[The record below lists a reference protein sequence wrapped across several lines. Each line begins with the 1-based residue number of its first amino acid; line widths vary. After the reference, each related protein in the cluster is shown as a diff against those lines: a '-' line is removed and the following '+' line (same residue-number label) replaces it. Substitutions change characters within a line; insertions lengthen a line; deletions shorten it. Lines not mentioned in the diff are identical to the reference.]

1 MSGNPS
7 SDKEPSGLRPL
18 PSVNM
23 ALLPTELRA
32 RRTRRLVVG
41 AVVGV
46 IVLGALLLWVARSVI
61 PQTWDWVEDR
71 LGNQDAKLAAHLG
84 MPEDL
89 APGDADGGVEEDLTE
104 EQVLAL
110 TRSRPNARYETLFGG
125 VPSFRGALLNAGLEA
140 EECAAIEQAL
150 QHIVDF
156 RRMKPPA

>member
-84 MPEDL
+84 
-89 APGDADGGVEEDLTE
+89 
-104 EQVLAL
+104 
-110 TRSRPNARYETLFGG
+110 
-125 VPSFRGALLNAGLEA
+125 
-140 EECAAIEQAL
+140 
-150 QHIVDF
+150 
-156 RRMKPPA
+156 